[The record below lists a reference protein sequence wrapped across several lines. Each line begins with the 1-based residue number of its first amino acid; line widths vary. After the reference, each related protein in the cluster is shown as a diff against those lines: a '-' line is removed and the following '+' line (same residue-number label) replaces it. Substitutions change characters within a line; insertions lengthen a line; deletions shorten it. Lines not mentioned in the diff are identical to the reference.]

1 MGALLIYLMKSSLM
15 LALSVVLFMLLMRRE
30 TFHGVNR
37 VLLLAV
43 VLLSLLF
50 PVVEWEVNTPMA
62 RVMGSVE
69 QMVISADATVVVGQP
84 LAVAVDA
91 GEQTGMLHCI
101 MYIYLAGVL
110 LLAVRLIYVYTGGL
124 PGAKG

>member
-30 TFHGVNR
+30 TFHGINR

-43 VLLSLLF
+43 VLLSLLL
-50 PVVEWEVNTPMA
+50 PAVEWEVDTPMA
-62 RVMGSVE
+62 HIMGSVE
-69 QMVISADATVVVGQP
+69 QMVISADATVAVGQP

-91 GEQTGMLHCI
+91 GEQTGMLHYVNISCRCAAACRTP
-101 MYIYLAGVL
+101 YIHVH
-110 LLAVRLIYVYTGGL
+110 TGGL
-124 PGAKG
+124 PGAEG

>member
-1 MGALLIYLMKSSLM
+1 MGALLIYLIKSSLM

-69 QMVISADATVVVGQP
+69 
-84 LAVAVDA
+84 
-91 GEQTGMLHCI
+91 
-101 MYIYLAGVL
+101 
-110 LLAVRLIYVYTGGL
+110 
-124 PGAKG
+124 

>member
-43 VLLSLLF
+43 VLLSLLL
-50 PVVEWEVNTPMA
+50 PAVEWEMA
-62 RVMGSVE
+62 
-69 QMVISADATVVVGQP
+69 
-84 LAVAVDA
+84 
-91 GEQTGMLHCI
+91 
-101 MYIYLAGVL
+101 L
-110 LLAVRLIYVYTGGL
+110 L
-124 PGAKG
+124 